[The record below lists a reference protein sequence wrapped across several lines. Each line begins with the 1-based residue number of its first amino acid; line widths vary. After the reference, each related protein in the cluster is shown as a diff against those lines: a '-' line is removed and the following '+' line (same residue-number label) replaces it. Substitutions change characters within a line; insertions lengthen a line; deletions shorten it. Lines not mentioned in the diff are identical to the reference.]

1 MGEGGNGGLKIIRFV
16 GMKGVQTML
25 EKKRGE
31 TLAWGWVGN
40 RGLKVM
46 RFVGM
51 KAMRER
57 VHGGKEAGEML
68 AWGWG
73 ETGARKSQDL

>member
-1 MGEGGNGGLKIIRFV
+1 
-16 GMKGVQTML
+16 ML

-57 VHGGKEAGEML
+57 VHGGKEAGETS

-73 ETGARKSQDL
+73 ETGARKLQDL